1 MLNWHF
7 TDRFYHTNLDRPD
20 KTSPAEMVNVGTA
33 VATSAW
39 FLASANERD
48 ALATVELIANAADA
62 RLALE
67 QREKAPRQVTDAWRE
82 WYGEALD
89 SIRRL
94 SVSGPSAA
102 VDAAVTRARA
112 KISQ

>member
-1 MLNWHF
+1 LLNWHF

-20 KTSPAEMVNVGTA
+20 KTDPAEMVNVGTA

-39 FLASANERD
+39 FLASADERD
-48 ALATVELIANAADA
+48 ALATVDLIARASDA

-67 QREKAPRQVTDAWRE
+67 ERENAPRQVMDAWRT

-94 SVSGPSAA
+94 SVSGPSPA
-102 VDAAVTRARA
+102 VDAAVTRAQA
-112 KISQ
+112 KIGQ